1 MKRFVLILCLMLP
14 SWGWADNYLCIAE
27 QAAGFKTI
35 DGRHQ
40 ATEFKTEDKYLVSEA
55 TGNVT
60 RFGEKAPLFTAC
72 KSMTRSITCDGSEQ
86 FILNKDNIRF
96 MYYATSWGYVYN
108 MTDNPHIEIGTCSK
122 F

>member
-60 RFGEKAPLFTAC
+60 RFGK
-72 KSMTRSITCDGSEQ
+72 KSAAVYSMQTYDTLHNMRWERTVHFEQ
-86 FILNKDNIRF
+86 
-96 MYYATSWGYVYN
+96 G
-108 MTDNPHIEIGTCSK
+108 
-122 F
+122 